1 MLKKS
6 MFLLAIAFLAI
17 SSAAQA
23 FDNLVVNGSF
33 EQPGTEIIKGWNGE
47 GVFGTP
53 AVDIPGWSSDTVA
66 ADSGV
71 ETDWTPTDGDWT
83 AFLKGA
89 DPSVW
94 QLTSYV
100 VEANDILALSVNAR
114 NTLNATTLEMT
125 IYVDANGVRMPV
137 VTQDVALTD
146 TMQSF
151 TLVLNAG
158 NDPNIVGKFVGVE
171 FDNVTDDGES
181 WAGMDEVVLKKVA
194 PKIEWVTDTID
205 NNGDGVQDDQGWIDL
220 LTNAGYDVE
229 VQPGRYTALGDEQ
242 ADNDAN
248 DYVGEL
254 NAVDLIIISR
264 STISTNYDD
273 DAEIAA
279 WNSLQTPILCL
290 NAYQVGSKR
299 LQWFDSSWITVANSL
314 SYMKV
319 ADANH
324 PIFSGVTMEDG
335 LVDMVDLNIFGDGY
349 PGTTFL
355 GTADIG
361 NATVLGTYPLGLPG
375 YPWIAEWNPG
385 VEYYDGAGQI
395 AVGKRMVFMAGTQKP
410 WDGHDYPEGALNL
423 TEAGTQVF
431 LNAVAYMLRFKPIDP
446 GTNDLTHLYTFED
459 GTADDL
465 VGNADGIPVGDTSF
479 VGGAFV
485 TNTQDAHLELPAGVI
500 DINSYNAVTLECW
513 YTPKDGANTSASM
526 LTYFGDTAGGVGAN
540 GLFMATARGDDVSR
554 AAISCGNLTAP
565 YDAETGVN
573 GPEYDDGLLHHMVTT
588 LDANEITLYI
598 DGQLIGTAPLA
609 ENNQLGHLSNNVAY
623 LAKSGYTDDPT
634 WIGAI
639 HKFAIYDRTLNSQ
652 EILYLYLQG
661 E

>member
-1 MLKKS
+1 MLKNLIYLS
-6 MFLLAIAFLAI
+6 AIAFLTLG
-17 SSAAQA
+17 SAAQA

-47 GVFGTP
+47 GVSGTP
-53 AVDIPGWSSDTVA
+53 AVDIPGWSSDTVVV
-66 ADSGV
+66 DSGV
-71 ETDWTPTDGDWT
+71 ETDWTATDGDWT

-100 VEANDILALSVNAR
+100 VEANDILALSVNTR

-125 IYVDANGVRMPV
+125 LYVDANGVRMPV

-151 TLVLNAG
+151 TLLLNAG
-158 NDPNIVGKFVGVE
+158 NDPNIVGKLVGVE
-171 FDNVTDDGES
+171 FNNVTDDGES
-181 WAGMDEVVLKKVA
+181 WVGIDEVVLKKVA
-194 PKIEWVTDTID
+194 PKIEWITDTID
-205 NNGDGVQDDQGWIDL
+205 YDGDGVQDDQGWIDL
-220 LTNAGYDVE
+220 LTHAGYDVE
-229 VQPGRYTALGDEQ
+229 VRPGRYTALGNELYYH
-242 ADNDAN
+242 DAN
-248 DYVGEL
+248 DYAGEL

-264 STISTNYDD
+264 SANHAKYVGIT
-273 DAEIAA
+273 A
-279 WNSLQTPILCL
+279 WNGLQTPILCL
-290 NAYQVGSKR
+290 NAYQVGINRFK
-299 LQWFDSSWITVANSL
+299 WIDSSWVTVDNTL
-314 SYMKV
+314 SYMEVKDV
-319 ADANH
+319 NH
-324 PIFSGVTMEDG
+324 PIFSGVTMEEG
-335 LVDMVDLNIFGDGY
+335 FVDMVDPNIFGEGY
-349 PGTTFL
+349 PGTNFL
-355 GTADIG
+355 DATDMG
-361 NATVLGTYPLGLPG
+361 NATVIGTHLLG
-375 YPWIAEWNPG
+375 YPWIAEWDPG

-395 AVGKRMVFMAGTQKP
+395 AGGKRMVFMAGTQQP
-410 WDGHDYPEGALNL
+410 WDGHKYPEGALNL
-423 TEAGTQVF
+423 TEAGQQVF
-431 LNAVAYMLRFKPIDP
+431 LNAVAYMLQFKPIDP

-479 VGGAFV
+479 VNGAFV

-540 GLFMATARGDDVSR
+540 GLFMASARTDDVSR
-554 AAISCGNLTAP
+554 TAISCGNLTAP
-565 YDAETGVN
+565 YESETGVN
-573 GPEYDDGLLHHMVTT
+573 GPEYDDGLLHHMVST
-588 LDANEITLYI
+588 LDANEITLYM
-598 DGQLIGTAPLA
+598 DGQLIGTALLA
-609 ENNQLGHLSNNVAY
+609 ENNQLGNLSNNVAY

-639 HKFAIYDRTLNSQ
+639 HKFAIYDRTLSPQ
-652 EILYLYLQG
+652 EVLYLYLQG